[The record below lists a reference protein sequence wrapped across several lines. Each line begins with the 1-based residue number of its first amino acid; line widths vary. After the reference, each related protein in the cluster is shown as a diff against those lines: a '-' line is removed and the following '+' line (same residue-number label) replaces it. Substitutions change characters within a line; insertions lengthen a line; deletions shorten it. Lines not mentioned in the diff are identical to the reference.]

1 MAKMKGLFK
10 FSGGDKI
17 LIVLCVLF
25 NAGLFYYFGSGMGQG
40 SWVVIEVDQKRV
52 ARYSLSKDRITH
64 VEGPLGIT
72 EIEIRDG
79 KARILRSPCKLK
91 VCIKSG
97 YIQYADRISVCLPNR
112 VVVRVE
118 GNTERGLDAVV
129 S

>member
-1 MAKMKGLFK
+1 MAKMTDTLK
-10 FSGGDKI
+10 FSGGDKV
-17 LIVLCVLF
+17 LIFICVLF
-25 NAGLFYYFGSGMGQG
+25 NAGLFYYFGSGMSQG

-52 ARYSLSKDRITH
+52 ARYSLSMDRVTH
-64 VEGPLGIT
+64 VKGPLGIT
-72 EIEIRDG
+72 EVEIRDG
-79 KARILRSPCKLK
+79 KARILRSPCRLK

-118 GNTERGLDAVV
+118 GNIQRGLDAVV

>member
-1 MAKMKGLFK
+1 MAKMKGILK

-17 LIVLCVLF
+17 LIVFCVLF
-25 NAGLFYYFGSGMGQG
+25 NAGLFCYFGSGMGQG

-52 ARYSLSKDRITH
+52 ARYSLSKDRVTH
-64 VEGPLGIT
+64 VEGRLGIT
-72 EIEIRDG
+72 KIEIRDG

-118 GNTERGLDAVV
+118 GNAERGLDAVV

>member
-1 MAKMKGLFK
+1 MAKIKGFLK
-10 FSGGDKI
+10 FSSGDKI

-40 SWVVIEVDQKRV
+40 CWVAIEVDQERV

-64 VEGPLGIT
+64 VEGPLGKT
-72 EIEIRDG
+72 KIEIRDG
-79 KARILRSPCKLK
+79 KARILKSPCKLK
-91 VCIKSG
+91 VFIKSG
-97 YIQYADRISVCLPNR
+97 YIQYADRISVCLPNK

-118 GNTERGLDAVV
+118 GNAERGLDAVV

>member
-1 MAKMKGLFK
+1 MAKMIGLLK
-10 FSGGDKI
+10 FSGCDKI
-17 LIVLCVLF
+17 LIALCILF

-52 ARYSLSKDRITH
+52 ARYSLSKDRIAD

-72 EIEIRDG
+72 EVEIRDG

-97 YIQYADRISVCLPNR
+97 YIQYADRISV
-112 VVVRVE
+112 
-118 GNTERGLDAVV
+118 
-129 S
+129 

>member
-1 MAKMKGLFK
+1 MIGLLK
-10 FSGGDKI
+10 FSGCDKI
-17 LIVLCVLF
+17 LIALCILF
-25 NAGLFYYFGSGMGQG
+25 NAGLFCYFGSGMGQG

-52 ARYSLSKDRITH
+52 ARYSLSKDQITD

-72 EIEIRDG
+72 EVEIRDG

-112 VVVRVE
+112 VVVRIE
-118 GNTERGLDAVV
+118 GNAERGLDAVV

>member
-1 MAKMKGLFK
+1 MAKMKGLLK

-64 VEGPLGIT
+64 VEGPLGTT
-72 EIEIRDG
+72 EIEIRNG

-118 GNTERGLDAVV
+118 GNAERGLDAVV

>member
-1 MAKMKGLFK
+1 MIGLLK
-10 FSGGDKI
+10 FSGCDKI
-17 LIVLCVLF
+17 LIALCILF

-52 ARYSLSKDRITH
+52 ARYSLSKDRIAD

-72 EIEIRDG
+72 EVEIRDG

-112 VVVRVE
+112 VVVRIE
-118 GNTERGLDAVV
+118 GNAERGLDAVV

>member
-1 MAKMKGLFK
+1 MAKMKGLLK

-17 LIVLCVLF
+17 LIALCILF

-52 ARYSLSKDRITH
+52 ARYALSKDRITH

-72 EIEIRDG
+72 KIEIRDG

-112 VVVRVE
+112 VVVRIE
-118 GNTERGLDAVV
+118 GNAERGLDAVV